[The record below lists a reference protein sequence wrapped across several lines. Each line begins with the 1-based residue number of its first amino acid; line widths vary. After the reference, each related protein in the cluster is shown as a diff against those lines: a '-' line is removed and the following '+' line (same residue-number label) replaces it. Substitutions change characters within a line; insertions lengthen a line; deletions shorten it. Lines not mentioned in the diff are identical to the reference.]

1 MDAMYALVF
10 LSVMLNIVCLYLI
23 FNLNKKLQQQNNS
36 HESKISEEVEELLE
50 LFSEEMKMENERL
63 HDMIIEFT
71 QKNHQ
76 QLVLDEKTDEIS
88 NIGTEETDIGQK
100 DSDDK
105 HFSKETNEVLILAQK
120 GYNAEE
126 IAKILHRGKGE
137 VELLL
142 KFYR

>member
-1 MDAMYALVF
+1 MYALVL

-23 FNLNKKLQQQNNS
+23 FNLHKKLQQNNS
-36 HESKISEEVEELLE
+36 HESKTSEEVEELLE
-50 LFSEEMKMENERL
+50 LFSEEMKQENERL
-63 HDMIIEFT
+63 HDMILEFT

-76 QLVLDEKTDEIS
+76 QMDVDEITNVKIEKTD
-88 NIGTEETDIGQK
+88 TGQI
-100 DSDDK
+100 SDDK

-126 IAKILHRGKGE
+126 IAKMLHRGKGE

>member
-1 MDAMYALVF
+1 MNAMYAVVF
-10 LSVMLNIVCLYLI
+10 ISIMLNIVCLYLI
-23 FNLNKKLQQQNNS
+23 FNLYNKFQKQSNSQNS
-36 HESKISEEVEELLE
+36 TTSEEVEELLE
-50 LFSEEMKMENERL
+50 LFSEEMKIENERL
-63 HDMIIEFT
+63 HEMIIKLT

-76 QLVLDEKTDEIS
+76 QKDLVESTNTE
-88 NIGTEETDIGQK
+88 TEENRTDLQEP
-100 DSDDK
+100 DEK

-126 IAKILHRGKGE
+126 IAKMLHRGKGE

>member
-1 MDAMYALVF
+1 MYALVF

>member
-1 MDAMYALVF
+1 MYALVF

-23 FNLNKKLQQQNNS
+23 FNLHKKFHQQNNF
-36 HESKISEEVEELLE
+36 HDSKTSEEVEELLE

-63 HDMIIEFT
+63 HEMILKLTQKDHQTNVVDEVGIIESEET
-71 QKNHQ
+71 
-76 QLVLDEKTDEIS
+76 KTDLKEL
-88 NIGTEETDIGQK
+88 
-100 DSDDK
+100 DDK
-105 HFSKETNEVLILAQK
+105 HFSKETNEVLTLAQK

-126 IAKILHRGKGE
+126 IAKMLHRGKGE

>member
-1 MDAMYALVF
+1 MYALVF

-88 NIGTEETDIGQK
+88 NVGTEETDIGQK

-105 HFSKETNEVLILAQK
+105 HFSKETNEVLTLAQK